1 MNFAGYGECPVE
13 ETVRLSSLF
22 TFFRKTYSLDFTF
35 QGESHDFY
43 EVVCVLDGKAGI
55 TAGKNVYTLSVG
67 QMILHPPA
75 QFHAIWSDYGS
86 SPEILI
92 FSFRAEKFPEG
103 CNGIYP
109 LTPEQI
115 EEIKAVYSAAER
127 AFVLEDINVKGT
139 RSEIEAEKVV
149 RRLEIFLL
157 SVLDTGNGRAEQA
170 YSRSGENYYHIV
182 SVMERNL
189 EEELTADSLAKQ
201 CGMSVPALEK
211 TVKKYTGHGA
221 MRYYNELK
229 MRRATEL
236 LKDGK
241 SVKEVA
247 LSLGFSDQNYFSLR
261 YKKWAGVPPS
271 AVGTLSV
278 FPRESNM

>member
-1 MNFAGYGECPVE
+1 MNFAGYGECPIQ

-55 TAGKNVYTLSVG
+55 TAGKNVYTLSAG
-67 QMILHPPA
+67 QMILYPPA
-75 QFHAIWSDYGS
+75 EFHAIWSDYGS

-92 FSFRAEKFPEG
+92 FSFRAEKFPEIQDR
-103 CNGIYP
+103 IYA
-109 LTPEQI
+109 LMPEQI
-115 EEIKAVYSAAER
+115 EEIKALYSAAER
-127 AFVLEDINVKGT
+127 AFVLEDINVKGV
-139 RSEIEAEKVV
+139 RSQAEAEKIV

-157 SVLDTGNGRAEQA
+157 SVLDTGNGRTEKLN
-170 YSRSGENYYHIV
+170 SRSGENYYHIV
-182 SVMERNL
+182 SVMEKNL
-189 EEELTADSLAKQ
+189 EEELTADELAKQ

-221 MRYYNELK
+221 MKYYNELK
-229 MRRATEL
+229 MRKATEL

-271 AVGTLSV
+271 TVGKIK
-278 FPRESNM
+278 

>member
-1 MNFAGYGECPVE
+1 M
-13 ETVRLSSLF
+13 
-22 TFFRKTYSLDFTF
+22 
-35 QGESHDFY
+35 
-43 EVVCVLDGKAGI
+43 
-55 TAGKNVYTLSVG
+55 
-67 QMILHPPA
+67 
-75 QFHAIWSDYGS
+75 
-86 SPEILI
+86 
-92 FSFRAEKFPEG
+92 
-103 CNGIYP
+103 
-109 LTPEQI
+109 
-115 EEIKAVYSAAER
+115 YSAAER
-127 AFVLEDINVKGT
+127 AFVLEDINV
-139 RSEIEAEKVV
+139 REVQSAPEAEKIV

-170 YSRSGENYYHIV
+170 HSRSGENYYHIV

-189 EEELTADSLAKQ
+189 EKVMTADELAKQ

-247 LSLGFSDQNYFSLR
+247 LSLGFFDQNYFSLR

-271 AVGTLSV
+271 AVG
-278 FPRESNM
+278 MIK

>member
-1 MNFAGYGECPVE
+1 MNFAGYGECPIQ

-55 TAGKNVYTLSVG
+55 TAGKNVYTLSAG
-67 QMILHPPA
+67 QMILYPPA
-75 QFHAIWSDYGS
+75 EFHAIWSDYGS

-92 FSFRAEKFPEG
+92 FSFRAEKFPEIQDR
-103 CNGIYP
+103 IYA

-115 EEIKAVYSAAER
+115 EEIKALYSAAER
-127 AFVLEDINVKGT
+127 AFVLEDINVKGV
-139 RSEIEAEKVV
+139 RSQAAAEKIV

-170 YSRSGENYYHIV
+170 HSRSGENYYHIV

-189 EEELTADSLAKQ
+189 EKVMTADELAKQ

-221 MRYYNELK
+221 MKYYNELK
-229 MRRATEL
+229 MRKATEL

-271 AVGTLSV
+271 TVGKIK
-278 FPRESNM
+278 

>member
-1 MNFAGYGECPVE
+1 MNFAGYGECPIQ
-13 ETVRLSSLF
+13 ETVRLRSLF

-55 TAGKNVYTLSVG
+55 TAGKNVYTLSAG
-67 QMILHPPA
+67 QMILYPPA
-75 QFHAIWSDYGS
+75 EFHAIWSDYGS

-92 FSFRAEKFPEG
+92 FSFRAEKFPEIQDR
-103 CNGIYP
+103 IYA
-109 LTPEQI
+109 LMREQI
-115 EEIKAVYSAAER
+115 EEIKALYFAAER
-127 AFVLEDINVKGT
+127 AFVLEDINVKRV
-139 RSEIEAEKVV
+139 RSQAEAEKIV

-157 SVLDTGNGRAEQA
+157 SVLDTGNGRTEKLN
-170 YSRSGENYYHIV
+170 SRSGENYYHIV
-182 SVMERNL
+182 SVMEKNL
-189 EEELTADSLAKQ
+189 EREMAADELAKQ

-221 MRYYNELK
+221 MKYYNELK
-229 MRRATEL
+229 MRKATEL

-271 AVGTLSV
+271 TVGKIK
-278 FPRESNM
+278 

>member
-1 MNFAGYGECPVE
+1 MNFAGYGECPIQ

-55 TAGKNVYTLSVG
+55 TAGKNVYTLSAG
-67 QMILHPPA
+67 QMILYPPA
-75 QFHAIWSDYGS
+75 EFHAIWSDYGS

-92 FSFRAEKFPEG
+92 FSFRAEKFPEIQDR
-103 CNGIYP
+103 IYA
-109 LTPEQI
+109 LMPEQI
-115 EEIKAVYSAAER
+115 EEIKALYSAAER
-127 AFVLEDINVKGT
+127 AFVLEDINVKGV
-139 RSEIEAEKVV
+139 RSQAEAEKIV

-157 SVLDTGNGRAEQA
+157 SVLDTGNGRTEKLN
-170 YSRSGENYYHIV
+170 SRSGENYYHIV
-182 SVMERNL
+182 SVMEKNL
-189 EEELTADSLAKQ
+189 EEEMAADFLAKQ

-229 MRRATEL
+229 MRKATEL

-271 AVGTLSV
+271 TVGKIK
-278 FPRESNM
+278 

>member
-1 MNFAGYGECPVE
+1 MNFAGYGECPIQ
-13 ETVRLSSLF
+13 ETVRVSSLF

-55 TAGKNVYTLSVG
+55 TAGKNVYTLSAG

-75 QFHAIWSDYGS
+75 EFHAIWSDYGS

-92 FSFRAEKFPEG
+92 FSFRAEKFPEIQDR
-103 CNGIYP
+103 IYA

-115 EEIKAVYSAAER
+115 EEIKSVYSAAER
-127 AFVLEDINVKGT
+127 AFVLDDINVKRV
-139 RSEIEAEKVV
+139 RSQAEAEKVV

-157 SVLDTGNGRAEQA
+157 SVLNKGNGRTEQA
-170 YSRSGENYYHIV
+170 HSRSGENYYHIV
-182 SVMERNL
+182 SVMEKNMER
-189 EEELTADSLAKQ
+189 EMTADFLAKQ
-201 CGMSVPALEK
+201 CSMSVPALEK
-211 TVKKYTGHGA
+211 TVRKYTGHGA

-229 MRRATEL
+229 MRKATEL
-236 LKDGK
+236 LKDEK

-271 AVGTLSV
+271 AVGKTK
-278 FPRESNM
+278 

>member
-1 MNFAGYGECPVE
+1 MNFAGYGECPIQ

-55 TAGKNVYTLSVG
+55 TAGKNVYTLSAG
-67 QMILHPPA
+67 QMILYPPA
-75 QFHAIWSDYGS
+75 EFHAIWSDYGS

-92 FSFRAEKFPEG
+92 FSFRAEKFPEIQDR
-103 CNGIYP
+103 IYA

-115 EEIKAVYSAAER
+115 EEIKSVYSAAER
-127 AFVLEDINVKGT
+127 AFVLEDINVKGV
-139 RSEIEAEKVV
+139 RSQAEAEKIV

-189 EEELTADSLAKQ
+189 EKVMTADELAKQ

-221 MRYYNELK
+221 MKYYNELK

-271 AVGTLSV
+271 AVGKIK
-278 FPRESNM
+278 

>member
-1 MNFAGYGECPVE
+1 MNFAGYGECPVK

-55 TAGKNVYTLSVG
+55 TAGKNVYTLSAG
-67 QMILHPPA
+67 QMILYPPA
-75 QFHAIWSDYGS
+75 EFHAIWSDYGS

-92 FSFRAEKFPEG
+92 FSFRAEKFPEIQDR
-103 CNGIYP
+103 IYA

-115 EEIKAVYSAAER
+115 EEIKSVYSAAER
-127 AFVLEDINVKGT
+127 AFVLEDINV
-139 RSEIEAEKVV
+139 REVQSAPEAEKIV

-170 YSRSGENYYHIV
+170 HSRSGENYYHIV

-189 EEELTADSLAKQ
+189 EKVMTADELAKQ

-221 MRYYNELK
+221 MKYYNELK
-229 MRRATEL
+229 MRKAPEL

-271 AVGTLSV
+271 AVG
-278 FPRESNM
+278 MIK

>member
-1 MNFAGYGECPVE
+1 MNFAGYGECPIQ

-22 TFFRKTYSLDFTF
+22 TFFRKTYFLDFTF

-55 TAGKNVYTLSVG
+55 TAGKNVYTLSAG
-67 QMILHPPA
+67 QMILYPPA
-75 QFHAIWSDYGS
+75 EFHAIWSDYGS

-92 FSFRAEKFPEG
+92 FSFRAEKFPEIQDR
-103 CNGIYP
+103 IYA
-109 LTPEQI
+109 LMPEQI
-115 EEIKAVYSAAER
+115 EEIKSVYSAAER
-127 AFVLEDINVKGT
+127 AFVLEDINVKGV
-139 RSEIEAEKVV
+139 RSQAEAEKIV

-157 SVLDTGNGRAEQA
+157 SVLDTGNGRTEKLN
-170 YSRSGENYYHIV
+170 SRSGENYYHIV
-182 SVMERNL
+182 SVMEKNL
-189 EEELTADSLAKQ
+189 EREMAADELAKQ

-221 MRYYNELK
+221 MKYYNELK
-229 MRRATEL
+229 MRKATEL

-271 AVGTLSV
+271 TVGKIK
-278 FPRESNM
+278 

>member
-1 MNFAGYGECPVE
+1 MNFAGYGECPVK
-13 ETVRLSSLF
+13 ETVRLRSLF

-55 TAGKNVYTLSVG
+55 TAGKNVYTLSAG
-67 QMILHPPA
+67 QMILYPPA
-75 QFHAIWSDYGS
+75 EFHAIWSDYGS

-92 FSFRAEKFPEG
+92 FSFRAEKFPEIQDR
-103 CNGIYP
+103 IYA

-115 EEIKAVYSAAER
+115 EEIKALYSAAER
-127 AFVLEDINVKGT
+127 AFVLEDINVKGV
-139 RSEIEAEKVV
+139 RSQAEAEKIV

-157 SVLDTGNGRAEQA
+157 SVLDTGNGRTEKLN
-170 YSRSGENYYHIV
+170 SRSGENYYHIV

-189 EEELTADSLAKQ
+189 EKVMTADELAKQ

-221 MRYYNELK
+221 MKYYNELK
-229 MRRATEL
+229 MRKATEL

-247 LSLGFSDQNYFSLR
+247 LSLGFFDQNYFSLR

-271 AVGTLSV
+271 TVGKIK
-278 FPRESNM
+278 

>member
-1 MNFAGYGECPVE
+1 MNFAGYGECPVK
-13 ETVRLSSLF
+13 ETVRLRSLF

-55 TAGKNVYTLSVG
+55 TAGKNVYTLSAG
-67 QMILHPPA
+67 QMILYPPA

-92 FSFRAEKFPEG
+92 FSFRAEKFPEIQDR
-103 CNGIYP
+103 IYA

-115 EEIKAVYSAAER
+115 EEIKSVYSAAER
-127 AFVLEDINVKGT
+127 AFVLEDINVKGV
-139 RSEIEAEKVV
+139 RSQAEAEKIV

-170 YSRSGENYYHIV
+170 HSRSGENYYHIV

-189 EEELTADSLAKQ
+189 EKVMTADELAKQ

-221 MRYYNELK
+221 MKYYNELK
-229 MRRATEL
+229 MRKATEL

-271 AVGTLSV
+271 TVGKIK
-278 FPRESNM
+278 

>member
-1 MNFAGYGECPVE
+1 MQVTGI
-13 ETVRLSSLF
+13 
-22 TFFRKTYSLDFTF
+22 TF

>member
-1 MNFAGYGECPVE
+1 MNFAGYGECPVK
-13 ETVRLSSLF
+13 ETVRLRSLF

-55 TAGKNVYTLSVG
+55 TAGKNVYTLSAG
-67 QMILHPPA
+67 QMILYPPA
-75 QFHAIWSDYGS
+75 EFHAIWSDYGS

-92 FSFRAEKFPEG
+92 FSFRAEKFPEIQDR
-103 CNGIYP
+103 IYA

-115 EEIKAVYSAAER
+115 EEIKALYSAAER
-127 AFVLEDINVKGT
+127 AFVLEDINVKGV
-139 RSEIEAEKVV
+139 RSQAAAEKIV

-157 SVLDTGNGRAEQA
+157 SVLDTGNGRTEKLN
-170 YSRSGENYYHIV
+170 SRSGENYYHIV

-189 EEELTADSLAKQ
+189 EKVMTADELAKQ

-221 MRYYNELK
+221 MKYYNELK
-229 MRRATEL
+229 MRKATEL

-271 AVGTLSV
+271 TVGKIK
-278 FPRESNM
+278 

>member
-1 MNFAGYGECPVE
+1 MNFAGYGECPVK

-55 TAGKNVYTLSVG
+55 TAGKNVYTLSAG
-67 QMILHPPA
+67 QMILYPPA
-75 QFHAIWSDYGS
+75 EFHAIWSDYGS

-92 FSFRAEKFPEG
+92 FSFRAEKFPEIQDR
-103 CNGIYP
+103 IYA

-115 EEIKAVYSAAER
+115 EEIKSVYSAAER
-127 AFVLEDINVKGT
+127 AFVLEDINV
-139 RSEIEAEKVV
+139 REVQSAPEAEKIV

-157 SVLDTGNGRAEQA
+157 SVLDRGNGRAEQA
-170 YSRSGENYYHIV
+170 HSRRGENYYHIV

-189 EEELTADSLAKQ
+189 EKVMTADELAKQ

-221 MRYYNELK
+221 MKYYNELK
-229 MRRATEL
+229 MRKATEL

-271 AVGTLSV
+271 AVG
-278 FPRESNM
+278 MIK

>member
-1 MNFAGYGECPVE
+1 MNFAGYGECPVK

-55 TAGKNVYTLSVG
+55 TAGKNVYTLSAG
-67 QMILHPPA
+67 QMILYPPA
-75 QFHAIWSDYGS
+75 EFHAIWSDYGS

-92 FSFRAEKFPEG
+92 FSFRAEKFPEIQDR
-103 CNGIYP
+103 IYA

-115 EEIKAVYSAAER
+115 EEIKALYSAAER
-127 AFVLEDINVKGT
+127 AFVLEDINVKGV
-139 RSEIEAEKVV
+139 RSQAAAEKIV

-157 SVLDTGNGRAEQA
+157 SVLDTGNGRTEKLN
-170 YSRSGENYYHIV
+170 SRSGENYYHIV
-182 SVMERNL
+182 SVMEKNL
-189 EEELTADSLAKQ
+189 EREMAADSLAKQ

-221 MRYYNELK
+221 MKYYNELK
-229 MRRATEL
+229 MRKATEL

-271 AVGTLSV
+271 TVGKIK
-278 FPRESNM
+278 

>member
-1 MNFAGYGECPVE
+1 MNFAGYGECPVK

-55 TAGKNVYTLSVG
+55 TAGKNVYTLSAG
-67 QMILHPPA
+67 QMILYPPA
-75 QFHAIWSDYGS
+75 EFHAIWSDYGS

-92 FSFRAEKFPEG
+92 FSFRAEKFPEIQDR
-103 CNGIYP
+103 IYA

-115 EEIKAVYSAAER
+115 EEIKSVYSAAER
-127 AFVLEDINVKGT
+127 AFVLEDINVKGV
-139 RSEIEAEKVV
+139 RSQAEAEKIV

-157 SVLDTGNGRAEQA
+157 SVFDTGNGRAEQA
-170 YSRSGENYYHIV
+170 HSRSGENYYHIV

-229 MRRATEL
+229 MRKATEL

-271 AVGTLSV
+271 TVGKIK
-278 FPRESNM
+278 

>member
-1 MNFAGYGECPVE
+1 MNFAGYGECPVN
-13 ETVRLSSLF
+13 ETVRLTSLF
-22 TFFRKTYSLDFTF
+22 TFFRKTFMCGYAF
-35 QGESHDFY
+35 QGESHDFF

-55 TAGKNVYTLSVG
+55 TAGKNVFTLSAG

-75 QFHAIWSDYGS
+75 EFHAIWSDYGS

-92 FSFRAEKFPEG
+92 FSFRAERFPEIQDR
-103 CNGIYP
+103 IYA

-127 AFVLEDINVKGT
+127 AFVLEDINVKEV
-139 RSEIEAEKVV
+139 RSHSEAEKIV

-157 SVLDTGNGRAEQA
+157 SVLDAGNGRAELT

-189 EEELTADSLAKQ
+189 EEVMTADALAKE

-211 TVKKYTGHGA
+211 TVKKYTGRGA
-221 MRYYNELK
+221 ISYYNELK
-229 MRRATEL
+229 MGKATEL

-247 LSLGFSDQNYFSLR
+247 LSLGFFDQNYFSLR

-271 AVGTLSV
+271 TVGKIK
-278 FPRESNM
+278 

>member
-1 MNFAGYGECPVE
+1 MNFSGYGECPVK
-13 ETVRLSSLF
+13 ETVRIVSLF
-22 TFFRKTYSLDFTF
+22 TFFRKTFTLGYTF

-55 TAGKNVYTLSVG
+55 TAGKNVYTLSAG

-92 FSFRAEKFPEG
+92 FSFRAEKFPEE
-103 CNGIYP
+103 NDRIDT
-109 LTPEQI
+109 LTPEQT
-115 EEIKAVYSAAER
+115 EEIKAIYSAAER
-127 AFVLEDINVKGT
+127 AFVLEDINVNGV
-139 RSEIEAEKVV
+139 RSETEAEAVV
-149 RRLEIFLL
+149 KRLEIFLL
-157 SVLDTGNGRAEQA
+157 SVLGAGGAHAEKA
-170 YSRSGENYYHIV
+170 YSRSGDNYYHVV
-182 SVMERNL
+182 SVMEKNL
-189 EEELTADSLAKQ
+189 GKGLTAETLAKK
-201 CGMSVPALEK
+201 CGMSAPALEK
-211 TVKKYTGHGA
+211 TVKKYTGRGA
-221 MRYYNELK
+221 MNYFSELK

-247 LSLGFSDQNYFSLR
+247 LTLGFSDQNYFSLR

-271 AVGTLSV
+271 SV
-278 FPRESNM
+278 RKTC

>member
-1 MNFAGYGECPVE
+1 MNFAGYGECPIQ

-55 TAGKNVYTLSVG
+55 TAGKNVYTLSAG
-67 QMILHPPA
+67 QMILYPPA
-75 QFHAIWSDYGS
+75 EFHAIWSDYGS

-92 FSFRAEKFPEG
+92 FSFRAEKFPEIQDR
-103 CNGIYP
+103 IYA

-115 EEIKAVYSAAER
+115 EEIKALYSAAER
-127 AFVLEDINVKGT
+127 AFVLEDINV
-139 RSEIEAEKVV
+139 REVQSAPEAEKIV

-157 SVLDTGNGRAEQA
+157 SVFDTGNGRAEQA
-170 YSRSGENYYHIV
+170 HSRSGENYYHIV
-182 SVMERNL
+182 SVMEKNL
-189 EEELTADSLAKQ
+189 EREMAADELAKQ

-221 MRYYNELK
+221 MKYYNELK
-229 MRRATEL
+229 MRKATEL

-271 AVGTLSV
+271 TVGKIK
-278 FPRESNM
+278 

>member
-1 MNFAGYGECPVE
+1 MNFAGYGECPVK
-13 ETVRLSSLF
+13 ETVRLRSLF

-55 TAGKNVYTLSVG
+55 TAGKNVYTLSAG
-67 QMILHPPA
+67 QMILYPPA
-75 QFHAIWSDYGS
+75 EFHAIWSDYGS

-92 FSFRAEKFPEG
+92 FSFRAEKFPEIQDR
-103 CNGIYP
+103 IYA
-109 LTPEQI
+109 LMPEHI
-115 EEIKAVYSAAER
+115 EEIKALYSAAER
-127 AFVLEDINVKGT
+127 AFVLEDINVKGV
-139 RSEIEAEKVV
+139 RSQAEAEKIV

-157 SVLDTGNGRAEQA
+157 SVLDTGNGRTEKLN
-170 YSRSGENYYHIV
+170 SRSGENYYHIV
-182 SVMERNL
+182 SVMEKNL
-189 EEELTADSLAKQ
+189 EREMAADFLARQ

-221 MRYYNELK
+221 MKYYNELK
-229 MRRATEL
+229 MRKATEL

-271 AVGTLSV
+271 TVGKIK
-278 FPRESNM
+278 

>member
-1 MNFAGYGECPVE
+1 MNFAGYGECPIQ

-55 TAGKNVYTLSVG
+55 TAGKNVYTLSAG
-67 QMILHPPA
+67 QMILYPPA
-75 QFHAIWSDYGS
+75 EFHAIWSDYGS

-92 FSFRAEKFPEG
+92 FSFRAEKFPEIQDR
-103 CNGIYP
+103 IYA

-115 EEIKAVYSAAER
+115 EEIKSVYSAAER
-127 AFVLEDINVKGT
+127 AFVLEDINVKGV
-139 RSEIEAEKVV
+139 RSQAEAEKIV

-189 EEELTADSLAKQ
+189 EKVMTADELAKQ
-201 CGMSVPALEK
+201 CGMSGPALEK

-221 MRYYNELK
+221 MKYYNELK

-271 AVGTLSV
+271 AVGKIK
-278 FPRESNM
+278 

>member
-1 MNFAGYGECPVE
+1 MNFAGYGECPIQ

-55 TAGKNVYTLSVG
+55 TAGKNVYTLSAG
-67 QMILHPPA
+67 QMILYPPA
-75 QFHAIWSDYGS
+75 EFHAMWSDYGS

-92 FSFRAEKFPEG
+92 FSFRAEKFPEIQDR
-103 CNGIYP
+103 IYA

-115 EEIKAVYSAAER
+115 EEIKALYSAAER
-127 AFVLEDINVKGT
+127 AFVLEDINVKGV
-139 RSEIEAEKVV
+139 RSQVEAEKIV

-170 YSRSGENYYHIV
+170 HSRSGENYYHIV

-189 EEELTADSLAKQ
+189 EKVMTADELAKQ

-221 MRYYNELK
+221 MKYYNELK
-229 MRRATEL
+229 MRKATEL

-271 AVGTLSV
+271 TVGKIK
-278 FPRESNM
+278 

>member
-1 MNFAGYGECPVE
+1 MNFAGYGECPIQ
-13 ETVRLSSLF
+13 ETVRLRSLF

-55 TAGKNVYTLSVG
+55 TAGKNVYTLSAG
-67 QMILHPPA
+67 QMILYPPA
-75 QFHAIWSDYGS
+75 EFHAIWSDYGS

-92 FSFRAEKFPEG
+92 FSFRAEKFPEIQDR
-103 CNGIYP
+103 IYA
-109 LTPEQI
+109 LMPEQI
-115 EEIKAVYSAAER
+115 EEIKALYSAAER
-127 AFVLEDINVKGT
+127 AFVLEDINV
-139 RSEIEAEKVV
+139 REVQSAPEAEKIV

-157 SVLDTGNGRAEQA
+157 SVFDTGNGRAEQA
-170 YSRSGENYYHIV
+170 HSHSGENYYHIV

-189 EEELTADSLAKQ
+189 EKVMTADFLAKQ

-221 MRYYNELK
+221 MKYYNELK
-229 MRRATEL
+229 MRKATEL

-271 AVGTLSV
+271 AVGKIK
-278 FPRESNM
+278 

>member
-1 MNFAGYGECPVE
+1 MNFAGYGECPVK

-55 TAGKNVYTLSVG
+55 TAGKNVYTLSAG
-67 QMILHPPA
+67 QMILYPPA
-75 QFHAIWSDYGS
+75 EFHAIWSDYGS

-92 FSFRAEKFPEG
+92 FSFRAEKFPEIQDR
-103 CNGIYP
+103 IYA

-115 EEIKAVYSAAER
+115 EEIKSVYSAAER
-127 AFVLEDINVKGT
+127 AFVLEDINV
-139 RSEIEAEKVV
+139 REVQSAPEAEKIV

-170 YSRSGENYYHIV
+170 HSRSGENYYHIV

-189 EEELTADSLAKQ
+189 EKVMTADELAKQ

-221 MRYYNELK
+221 MKYYNELK
-229 MRRATEL
+229 MRKATEL

-271 AVGTLSV
+271 AVG
-278 FPRESNM
+278 MIK

>member
-1 MNFAGYGECPVE
+1 MNFAGYGECPVK

-55 TAGKNVYTLSVG
+55 TAGKNVYTLSAG
-67 QMILHPPA
+67 QMILYPPA
-75 QFHAIWSDYGS
+75 EFHAIWSDYGS

-92 FSFRAEKFPEG
+92 FSFRAEKFPEIQDR
-103 CNGIYP
+103 IYA

-115 EEIKAVYSAAER
+115 EEIKSVYSAAER
-127 AFVLEDINVKGT
+127 AFVLEDINVKGV
-139 RSEIEAEKVV
+139 RSQAEAEKIV

-157 SVLDTGNGRAEQA
+157 SVFDTGNGRAEQA
-170 YSRSGENYYHIV
+170 HSRSGENYYHIV

-189 EEELTADSLAKQ
+189 EKVMAADFLAKQ

-221 MRYYNELK
+221 MKYYNELK
-229 MRRATEL
+229 MRKATEL

-271 AVGTLSV
+271 TVGKIK
-278 FPRESNM
+278 

>member
-1 MNFAGYGECPVE
+1 MNFAGYGECPVK

-55 TAGKNVYTLSVG
+55 TAGKNVYTLSAG
-67 QMILHPPA
+67 QMILYPPA
-75 QFHAIWSDYGS
+75 EFHAIWSDYGS

-92 FSFRAEKFPEG
+92 FSFRAEKFPEIQDR
-103 CNGIYP
+103 IYA
-109 LTPEQI
+109 LMPEQI
-115 EEIKAVYSAAER
+115 EEIKALYSAAER
-127 AFVLEDINVKGT
+127 AFVLEDINVKGV
-139 RSEIEAEKVV
+139 RSQAEAEKIV

-157 SVLDTGNGRAEQA
+157 SVLDTGNGRTEKLN
-170 YSRSGENYYHIV
+170 SRSGENYYHIV

-189 EEELTADSLAKQ
+189 EEEMTADFLAKQ

-221 MRYYNELK
+221 MKYYNELK
-229 MRRATEL
+229 MRKATEL

-271 AVGTLSV
+271 TVGKIK
-278 FPRESNM
+278 

>member
-1 MNFAGYGECPVE
+1 MNFAGYGECPVK

-55 TAGKNVYTLSVG
+55 TAGKNVYTLSAG
-67 QMILHPPA
+67 QMILYPPA
-75 QFHAIWSDYGS
+75 EFHAIWSDYGS

-92 FSFRAEKFPEG
+92 FSFRAEKFPEIQDR
-103 CNGIYP
+103 IYA

-115 EEIKAVYSAAER
+115 EEIKALYSAAER
-127 AFVLEDINVKGT
+127 AFVLEDINVKGV
-139 RSEIEAEKVV
+139 RSQAEAEKIV

-157 SVLDTGNGRAEQA
+157 SVFDTGNGRAEQA
-170 YSRSGENYYHIV
+170 HSRSGENYYHIV

-189 EEELTADSLAKQ
+189 EKVMTADELAKQ

-221 MRYYNELK
+221 MKYYNELK
-229 MRRATEL
+229 MRKATEL

-271 AVGTLSV
+271 TVGKIK
-278 FPRESNM
+278 

>member
-1 MNFAGYGECPVE
+1 
-13 ETVRLSSLF
+13 
-22 TFFRKTYSLDFTF
+22 
-35 QGESHDFY
+35 
-43 EVVCVLDGKAGI
+43 
-55 TAGKNVYTLSVG
+55 
-67 QMILHPPA
+67 MILHPPA
-75 QFHAIWSDYGS
+75 EFHAIWSDYGS

-92 FSFRAEKFPEG
+92 FSFCAEKFPEIQDR
-103 CNGIYP
+103 IYA

-127 AFVLEDINVKGT
+127 AFVLEDINVKRV
-139 RSEIEAEKVV
+139 RSQAEAEKVV
-149 RRLEIFLL
+149 RRLEIFVL
-157 SVLDTGNGRAEQA
+157 SVLDKGNGRAEQA
-170 YSRSGENYYHIV
+170 HSHSGENYYHIV
-182 SVMERNL
+182 SVMEKNL
-189 EEELTADSLAKQ
+189 EREMTADFLAKQ

-221 MRYYNELK
+221 MKYYNELK
-229 MRRATEL
+229 MRKATEL

-271 AVGTLSV
+271 TVGKIK
-278 FPRESNM
+278 

>member
-1 MNFAGYGECPVE
+1 MNFAGYGECPVK
-13 ETVRLSSLF
+13 ETVRLRSLF

-55 TAGKNVYTLSVG
+55 TAGKNVYTLSAG
-67 QMILHPPA
+67 QMILYPPA
-75 QFHAIWSDYGS
+75 EFHAIWSDYGS

-92 FSFRAEKFPEG
+92 FSFRAEKFPEIQDR
-103 CNGIYP
+103 IYA
-109 LTPEQI
+109 LMPEQI
-115 EEIKAVYSAAER
+115 EEIKSVYSAAER
-127 AFVLEDINVKGT
+127 AFVLEDINVKGV
-139 RSEIEAEKVV
+139 RSQAEAEKIV

-157 SVLDTGNGRAEQA
+157 SVLDTGNGRTEKLN
-170 YSRSGENYYHIV
+170 SRSGENYYHIV

-189 EEELTADSLAKQ
+189 EKVMTADELAKQ

-221 MRYYNELK
+221 MKYYNELK
-229 MRRATEL
+229 MRKATEL

-271 AVGTLSV
+271 TVGKIK
-278 FPRESNM
+278 

>member
-1 MNFAGYGECPVE
+1 MNFAGYGECPVN
-13 ETVRLSSLF
+13 ETVRLTSLF
-22 TFFRKTYSLDFTF
+22 TFFRKTFMRGYAF
-35 QGESHDFY
+35 QGESHDFF

-55 TAGKNVYTLSVG
+55 TAGKNVYTLSAG

-75 QFHAIWSDYGS
+75 EFHAIWSDYGS

-92 FSFRAEKFPEG
+92 FSFRAERFPEIQDR
-103 CNGIYP
+103 IYT

-127 AFVLEDINVKGT
+127 AFVLEDINVKGM
-139 RSEIEAEKVV
+139 RSHSEAEKIV

-157 SVLDTGNGRAEQA
+157 SVLEAGNGRAEQA

-189 EEELTADSLAKQ
+189 EEVMTADDLAKQ
-201 CGMSVPALEK
+201 CGMSMSALEK
-211 TVKKYTGHGA
+211 TVKKYTGRGA
-221 MRYYNELK
+221 ISYYNELK
-229 MRRATEL
+229 MGKATEL

-247 LSLGFSDQNYFSLR
+247 LSLGFFDQNYFSLR
-261 YKKWAGVPPS
+261 YKKWAGISPS
-271 AVGTLSV
+271 AVGKIK
-278 FPRESNM
+278 

>member
-55 TAGKNVYTLSVG
+55 TAGKNVYTLSAG
-67 QMILHPPA
+67 QMILYPPA
-75 QFHAIWSDYGS
+75 EFHAIWSDYGS

-92 FSFRAEKFPEG
+92 FSFRAEKFPEIQDR
-103 CNGIYP
+103 IYA
-109 LTPEQI
+109 LMREQI
-115 EEIKAVYSAAER
+115 EEIKALYSAAER
-127 AFVLEDINVKGT
+127 AFVLEDINVKGA
-139 RSEIEAEKVV
+139 RSQAEAEKIV

-221 MRYYNELK
+221 MKYYNELK
-229 MRRATEL
+229 MRKATEL

-271 AVGTLSV
+271 TVGKIK
-278 FPRESNM
+278 

>member
-1 MNFAGYGECPVE
+1 MNFAGYGECLIQ

-55 TAGKNVYTLSVG
+55 TAGKNVYTLSAG

-92 FSFRAEKFPEG
+92 FSFRAESFPEIQDR
-103 CNGIYP
+103 IYA
-109 LTPEQI
+109 LTSEQI
-115 EEIKAVYSAAER
+115 DEIKTVYSAAER
-127 AFVLEDINVKGT
+127 AFVLDDINVKGVLLET
-139 RSEIEAEKVV
+139 EAEKVV

-157 SVLDTGNGRAEQA
+157 SVLDKRNGRTEQT
-170 YSRSGENYYHIV
+170 YNRSGENYYHIV
-182 SVMERNL
+182 SVMEKNL
-189 EEELTADSLAKQ
+189 EREMTADFLAKQ

-221 MRYYNELK
+221 MKYYNELK
-229 MRRATEL
+229 MRKATEL

-271 AVGTLSV
+271 TVGKIK
-278 FPRESNM
+278 

>member
-55 TAGKNVYTLSVG
+55 TAGKNVYTLSAG
-67 QMILHPPA
+67 QMILYPPA

-92 FSFRAEKFPEG
+92 FSFRAEKFPEIQDR
-103 CNGIYP
+103 IYA

-115 EEIKAVYSAAER
+115 EEIKSVYSAAER
-127 AFVLEDINVKGT
+127 AFVLDDINVKRV
-139 RSEIEAEKVV
+139 RSQAEAEKVV

-229 MRRATEL
+229 MRKATEL

-271 AVGTLSV
+271 AVG
-278 FPRESNM
+278 MIK